1 MYSTDACCNYQ
12 GGYLSRRS
20 SSRRTEL
27 GIHRIAQESTA
38 SELPA
43 VVEQHP
49 ARARGEIYPEAA
61 AELQSSTWYVI
72 LNSSHWSEVIYI
84 YCSQASS
91 FCIRVTDG
99 GGRCQLVVCDVI
111 SSERPVHHLHR
122 DRIHVSPA
130 GEDQRRRAP
139 CRLPASHPDGRHEG
153 TFQRH
158 GRHQSLQLHRPCS
171 IQ

>member
-1 MYSTDACCNYQ
+1 MLVTLFSKLLFFASMYSTDACCNYQ

-43 VVEQHP
+43 VAEQHP

-84 YCSQASS
+84 L
-91 FCIRVTDG
+91 F
-99 GGRCQLVVCDVI
+99 
-111 SSERPVHHLHR
+111 
-122 DRIHVSPA
+122 A
-130 GEDQRRRAP
+130 GFKFLYP
-139 CRLPASHPDGRHEG
+139 GH
-153 TFQRH
+153 
-158 GRHQSLQLHRPCS
+158 
-171 IQ
+171 